1 MKNQQKGL
9 DCDNGALGE
18 VSIGWGWRRRLTRG
32 HRSPPLFELHCTDL
46 LRSLVWFW
54 FSSQR
59 ATMHCERTQAPNCPL
74 TALPRFVDYDVS
86 PSLLATSAAEALN
99 SNRHFDIKIPDPKR
113 VLMDSVQLLAIP
125 FTLHH
130 LH

>member
-32 HRSPPLFELHCTDL
+32 HGSPPLFELHCTDL

-86 PSLLATSAAEALN
+86 PSLLGTSAAEAFK
-99 SNRHFDIKIPDPKR
+99 SNRH
-113 VLMDSVQLLAIP
+113 
-125 FTLHH
+125 
-130 LH
+130 